1 VVRIMWVVM
10 AVVLLSAA
18 AGVGLMLT
26 SSTGRPASSAAAA
39 NPLAAMAPGSDAS
52 PVTGDL
58 PEASPQTR
66 EAKRFARVDR
76 DRDGAV
82 TRDEYLASR
91 RKAFAKLD
99 VDGDGRLTFDEWAI
113 RSMTKFAD
121 ADHDRSGA
129 LTAQEFATTAPKRK
143 SRAACRCTTSL
154 SDDADDAARPDK
166 S

>member
-1 VVRIMWVVM
+1 MVRIMWVVM

-99 VDGDGRLTFDEWAI
+99 VDGDEWAI